1 MQALQCQNYLCNI
14 ESCLFLSESTTL
26 VKMSE
31 QFTPTYIICKTK
43 HSDYHIEQNH
53 GRLLPKILLEEK
65 TLADWLLW
73 TAIQLGWNCW
83 WIGLW
88 QACYEMLNPSK
99 FYIFFMSLDWLINT
113 GLCWHMH
120 KERNQYFVRWHNRK
134 KTSKLSTFCTSKKYK
149 QAFLLKVFL
158 TFHNR
163 TMAHTYTNLKEHN
176 KMENLLI
183 YQKLIEFLGTALDL
197 YYL

>member
-14 ESCLFLSESTTL
+14 EPCLFLSESTTL

-31 QFTPTYIICKTK
+31 QLTPTYIICKTK

-53 GRLLPKILLEEK
+53 GRSLPKILLEEK
-65 TLADWLLW
+65 KPGWLAALDSNSARMKLMDRTLIGLLW
-73 TAIQLGWNCW
+73 TTKSIKVL
-83 WIGLW
+83 
-88 QACYEMLNPSK
+88 
-99 FYIFFMSLDWLINT
+99 YIFVVKALYIFMSLHWLINT

-120 KERNQYFVRWHNRK
+120 KERNQYFVRWHNHK

-163 TMAHTYTNLKEHN
+163 TMAHTYTNLKKN
-176 KMENLLI
+176 TTKWKI
-183 YQKLIEFLGTALDL
+183 CL
-197 YYL
+197 YIKSS